1 MMNPVDIEV
10 EIMEEQY
17 PWNEDVCCKVDVF
30 IASLNKTSQTNNQ
43 IRSQMDRKKE
53 ALKDKG
59 RQA

>member
-17 PWNEDVCCKVDVF
+17 QWNEDICCKVDVF
-30 IASLNKTSQTNNQ
+30 IASLKKTSQASDQ

-59 RQA
+59 RHS